1 MKSHE
6 LILEIEKRLASLAV
20 ETEKAKA
27 STVILDY
34 LKVMATFHQY
44 SFHNTLAI
52 YTYCPH
58 ATHVAG
64 FVAWKR
70 LGRYV
75 KRGEQGIPILAPCT
89 ARKQQEPNTNSDD
102 ESQIPMYFKVVY
114 VFDVSQTE
122 GKPLPDAPI
131 TATGSD
137 QGLLSSLEQ
146 IASNHSIQLEYKA
159 LADSHYGTS
168 FGGRIEIEARLE
180 PAGKASVLAHEL
192 AHEFLHKNNDK
203 ETLSRQ
209 QKELEAE
216 AVAFVVCSHF
226 GINTTSPNYLALWD
240 IAPEEIMDSFHR
252 IHALAVQ
259 LIREI
264 EQVSI
269 APTNV

>member
-64 FVAWKR
+64 FTAWKK

-75 KRGEQGIPILAPCT
+75 KRGERGIPILAPCPV
-89 ARKQQEPNTNSDD
+89 RKKQDCNRDSDD
-102 ESQIPMYFKVVY
+102 LQAPLYFKVVY

-122 GKPLPDAPI
+122 GKPLPEAPI

-137 QGLLSSLEQ
+137 QGLLCALER
-146 IASNHSIQLEYKA
+146 IAYNHSIQLEYKA
-159 LADSHYGTS
+159 LTGSHHGTS
-168 FGGRIEIEARLE
+168 FGGRIEIDARLE
-180 PAGKASVLAHEL
+180 PAGKVAVIVHEL
-192 AHEFLHKNNDK
+192 AHEFLHRGSDRK
-203 ETLSRQ
+203 TMSHRQ
-209 QKELEAE
+209 RELEAE
-216 AVAFVVCSHF
+216 ATAFVVCSHF
-226 GINTTSPNYLALWD
+226 GIESSSANYLALWD
-240 IAPEEIMDSFHR
+240 VPPDDIIASFQRIHR
-252 IHALAVQ
+252 IAMQMIH
-259 LIREI
+259 EI
-264 EQVSI
+264 
-269 APTNV
+269 ARA